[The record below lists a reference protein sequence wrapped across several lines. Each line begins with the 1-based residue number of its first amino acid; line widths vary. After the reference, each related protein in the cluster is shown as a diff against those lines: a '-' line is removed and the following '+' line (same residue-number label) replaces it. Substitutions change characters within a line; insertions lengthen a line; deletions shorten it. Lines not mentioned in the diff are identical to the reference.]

1 MYIWPKCYLK
11 TGNGATPH
19 SATNHRNSFNSKEE
33 EEEDL
38 FTKQNMYTN
47 DKAIMAHSQVKYI

>member
-1 MYIWPKCYLK
+1 LLANAIAKNNNIKGITINNIEMKQ
-11 TGNGATPH
+11 TPF
-19 SATNHRNSFNSKEE
+19 AEEE

-38 FTKQNMYTN
+38 FSKQNMYTN

>member
-1 MYIWPKCYLK
+1 MKQ
-11 TGNGATPH
+11 TPF
-19 SATNHRNSFNSKEE
+19 AEEE

-38 FTKQNMYTN
+38 FSKQNMYTN